1 MIVVSDSTPLIT
13 LMKTGRLE
21 VLQALFGR
29 VLIPET
35 VFLELTSNDAYET
48 EAELIRTS
56 TFIKMVTVENPDYV
70 TLLQRATG
78 LDRGESEAIV
88 YADENQA
95 DILLMDEEA
104 GRRVARNMNIPIT
117 GSIGI
122 LIKAFQNGLLTAVE
136 VEESLC
142 RIEES
147 GRYISSSLLQSV
159 RQMIYEV

>member
-13 LMKTGRLE
+13 LMKTERLE

-142 RIEES
+142 RIEGS

>member
-13 LMKTGRLE
+13 LMKAGQLQ
-21 VLQALFGR
+21 VLHALFGR
-29 VLIPET
+29 VLIPST
-35 VFLELTSNDAYET
+35 VFLELTSNDAYEN

-56 TFIKMVTVENPDYV
+56 TFIENVTVENPDYV

-88 YADENQA
+88 YADENRA

-104 GRRVARNMNIPIT
+104 GRRVARNMNLPIAD
-117 GSIGI
+117 SIGI
-122 LIKAFQNGLLTAVE
+122 LIKAFQNGFLTASE

-142 RIEES
+142 RIEKS
-147 GRYISSSLLQSV
+147 GRYISSTLLQRV
-159 RQMIYEV
+159 RQIINEV